1 MLAAITI
8 VLFLK
13 GRIMV
18 IGRRKKPAV
27 ETSKQQATIVEV
39 NIEPI
44 ELYKILKIENLVEGG
59 GEAKIRIAGGEV
71 MLNGLVETR
80 KRKKVYHD
88 DEVEYMGELLKIQF
102 VGNTPE

>member
-1 MLAAITI
+1 
-8 VLFLK
+8 VGFSK
-13 GRIMV
+13 VKVMV

-27 ETSKQQATIVEV
+27 EVSTQQATIVEV
-39 NIEPI
+39 NVEPI

-59 GEAKIRIAGGEV
+59 GEAKIRIANGEV

-88 DEVEYMGELLKIQF
+88 DEVEYMGELLKVQF
-102 VGNTPE
+102 VGSAPESE